1 MAQQRAHADTKRFSL
16 KTVAAGCAVAAVSLL
31 SADAIEAHHSPIMF
45 DTSTALTIK
54 GTIVRFD
61 LVNPHSYLYIDQETP
76 DGRVERWA
84 VEGPNNLGLERR
96 GVDEELL
103 SAGATIEACGYVL
116 KETAQGPR
124 GIAGRVLLAELVF
137 MPDGEP
143 RLWADYGNHHCRDQH
158 GADHLKR

>member
-1 MAQQRAHADTKRFSL
+1 MQTI
-16 KTVAAGCAVAAVSLL
+16 AAGCAVAAVCLMPVV
-31 SADAIEAHHSPIMF
+31 AIDAHHSPIMF
-45 DTSTALTIK
+45 ETSTALTIK

-61 LVNPHSYLYIDQETP
+61 RVNPHSYLYIDQQMA

-96 GVDEELL
+96 GINDDLL
-103 SAGATIEACGYVL
+103 GAGATIEACGYLL
-116 KETAQGPR
+116 KETSQGPR

-143 RLWADYGNHHCRDQH
+143 RLWSDYGNHHCRNQY
-158 GADHLKR
+158 GADHLTNEPRRSP